1 MPLSSRMSVCVKH
14 CGRAMQVGAIG
25 GAVLGQR
32 VVVPAQPV
40 WSLLVLAALSLVLAV
55 VVVCTGV
62 SPVDEMF

>member
-1 MPLSSRMSVCVKH
+1 
-14 CGRAMQVGAIG
+14 MQVGAIG

-40 WSLLVLAALSLVLAV
+40 WSLLVLAALSLILAV

>member
-1 MPLSSRMSVCVKH
+1 
-14 CGRAMQVGAIG
+14 MQVGPIG

-32 VVVPAQPV
+32 VVVPARPV
-40 WSLLVLAALSLVLAV
+40 WSLLALVTLSPILAV